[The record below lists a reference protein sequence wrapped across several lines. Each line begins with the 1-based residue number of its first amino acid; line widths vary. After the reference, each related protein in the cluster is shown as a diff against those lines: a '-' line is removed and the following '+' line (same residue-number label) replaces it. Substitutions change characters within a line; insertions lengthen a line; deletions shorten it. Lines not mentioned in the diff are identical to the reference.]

1 MKYNRAPP
9 TPPPHLPRTPR
20 DALGTQAS
28 NSGRLGLREQVRNW
42 DPVTGARGGDEVLGM
57 RPKPSYQNWD
67 TVHVGP
73 VFFTSVLQK
82 SWKQGC
88 LCPWDLAEPVRLGGH
103 RWSWVRLGHSGVA
116 LPLSLPTALLQV
128 VATSFLPSTPRVAPP
143 LQEEPQS
150 KHHVYFGHS
159 NLQKQKVTKTM
170 T

>member
-1 MKYNRAPP
+1 M
-9 TPPPHLPRTPR
+9 LWGPRQVIQV
-20 DALGTQAS
+20 DWVSGNKSGT
-28 NSGRLGLREQVRNW
+28 W

-67 TVHVGP
+67 TFHVGP
-73 VFFTSVLQK
+73 VFFTSFLQK

-88 LCPWDLAEPVRLGGH
+88 VCPWDLAEPVRLGGH
-103 RWSWVRLGHSGVA
+103 RWGWVRLWYSEVA
-116 LPLSLPTALLQV
+116 PPLSLPTALLQV
-128 VATSFLPSTPRVAPP
+128 VATSLLPSTLRVAPP

-159 NLQKQKVTKTM
+159 NLQKRKVTKTM